1 MIQKLLLIGLA
12 GGLGTL
18 ARYGLAGLVQ
28 RWAGAGFPW
37 GTAAVNTVGCFLFG
51 ATWAVVGEH
60 LALSGEARSVILIGF
75 LGAFTTFST
84 LVGET
89 GQLLADSEWLLA
101 GGNILLQNTLGI
113 AVFFLGLAAGR
124 LV

>member
-1 MIQKLLLIGLA
+1 MLQKLLRIGLA

-28 RWAGAGFPW
+28 RLAGTTFPW
-37 GTAAVNTVGCFLFG
+37 GTAAVNVAGCFLLG
-51 ATWAVVGEH
+51 TLWAIVGEH
-60 LALSGEARSVILIGF
+60 LAVSGEVRTIVLIGF

-84 LVGET
+84 FVGET
-89 GQLLADSEWLLA
+89 GQLLADSEWFLA
-101 GGNILLQNTLGI
+101 GGNILLQNALGI
-113 AVFFLGLAAGR
+113 IAFFLGLSVGR

>member
-1 MIQKLLLIGLA
+1 MIQKLLLIALA

-18 ARYGLAGLVQ
+18 ARYGLGGLVQ

-37 GTAAVNTVGCFLFG
+37 GTAAVNMLGCFLIG
-51 ATWAVVGEH
+51 AMWAMVGEH

-84 LVGET
+84 FVGET

-113 AVFFLGLAAGR
+113 IVFFLGLMAGR
-124 LV
+124 LA

>member
-37 GTAAVNTVGCFLFG
+37 GTAAVNMVGCFLFG
-51 ATWAVVGEH
+51 AAWAVVGER
-60 LALSGEARSVILIGF
+60 LALSGETRTVILIGF
-75 LGAFTTFST
+75 LGAFTRFST
-84 LVGET
+84 FVGET
-89 GQLLADSEWLLA
+89 GQLLAESEWLLA
-101 GGNILLQNTLGI
+101 GGNILLQNALGI
-113 AVFFLGLAAGR
+113 IVFFLGLATGR